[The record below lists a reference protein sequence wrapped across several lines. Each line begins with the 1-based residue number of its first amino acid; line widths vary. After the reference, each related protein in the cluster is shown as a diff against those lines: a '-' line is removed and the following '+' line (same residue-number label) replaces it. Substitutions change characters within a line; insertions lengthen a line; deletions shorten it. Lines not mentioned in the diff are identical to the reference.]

1 MAEPDLPAA
10 PGTGTPGRP
19 SPGAKHDDLR
29 DVPRNDT
36 GEDARVD
43 AIIERGPGG
52 AFAVAGVA
60 TAIVVAIYLAFY
72 FFAYL
77 PRGAVQ

>member
-1 MAEPDLPAA
+1 MADEYINPVDEQNDQARIDEIVA
-10 PGTGTPGRP
+10 KGP
-19 SPGAKHDDLR
+19 S
-29 DVPRNDT
+29 
-36 GEDARVD
+36 
-43 AIIERGPGG
+43 G

-60 TAIVVAIYLAFY
+60 TAVVVAIWFAFY